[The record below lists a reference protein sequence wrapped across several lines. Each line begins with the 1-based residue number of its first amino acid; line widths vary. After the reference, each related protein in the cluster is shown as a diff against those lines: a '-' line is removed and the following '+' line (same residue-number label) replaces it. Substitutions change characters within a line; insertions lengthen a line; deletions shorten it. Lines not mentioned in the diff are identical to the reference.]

1 MDLALKLLVPIL
13 AAAVGVLVPLVQD
26 LVGRL
31 IKSGVGD
38 KFFRETSAGR
48 QIVKAL
54 GLERSLTGPEVLFKE
69 LSAASQ
75 KMDVI
80 VKQIQ
85 EYTQRREQ
93 AVAELE
99 SQLGVL
105 SQQEQEMKQRIQGL
119 QNVPLAAAEYFAQL
133 VDKRERRSALRDYV
147 LFLIGVVVTSGV
159 EVLLRKMGWV

>member
-1 MDLALKLLVPIL
+1 MDYTLLAPLL
-13 AAAVGVLVPLVQD
+13 AAGVGILGKLGFD
-26 LVGRL
+26 LVRRL
-31 IKSGVGD
+31 IESSVGD
-38 KFFRETSAGR
+38 KFFRETPAGR

-54 GLERSLTGPEVLFKE
+54 GLERSLTGPEALFKE

-80 VKQIQ
+80 VRQIQ
-85 EYTQRREQ
+85 EYTQGREQ
-93 AVAELE
+93 AVAKLE

-105 SQQEQEMKQRIQGL
+105 SLQEQEAKQRIQGL

-133 VDKRERRSALRDYV
+133 VDKREKRSALRDYV

>member
-13 AAAVGVLVPLVQD
+13 AAAVGILVPLVQD

-54 GLERSLTGPEVLFKE
+54 GLERNLTGPEALFKE

-85 EYTQRREQ
+85 EYTQGREE

-99 SQLGVL
+99 SQLGAL